1 MNYKEMLHSIATT
14 CNETVTRRRAF
25 QLGLALKVTTIT
37 EVTIPYLL
45 RVYDELVEIYNS
57 TYELE
62 CAGKNC
68 SDCPSEVKRCCPQL
82 DWLYTTYDGYDIR
95 N

>member
-1 MNYKEMLHSIATT
+1 MNYKEMLHTIAVN

-25 QLGLALKVTTIT
+25 QLGFALKVTIVTS
-37 EVTIPYLL
+37 VTIPYLL

-62 CAGKNC
+62 CSGFNC
-68 SDCPSEVKRCCPQL
+68 GDCPSEVVASCPMR
-82 DWLYTTYDGYDIR
+82 DWLY
-95 N
+95 